1 METTDVFLD
10 PHVKSHRRNAALSL
24 AATAAAAIL
33 TLTAC
38 SSNSGYTAQGA
49 PPPLTPGAGQSLAGL
64 PGSTATGAASGTTT
78 MPPMTMP
85 STSGEDHSSQAPV
98 AGDAVSIKN
107 FAFAPTAMTVKV
119 GTTVTWTNKD
129 SDAHTVTS
137 TGGGGPLK
145 SSPLNTGQSYT
156 HTFTAVGTYSYFC
169 TIHPF
174 MTATVTVTA

>member
-10 PHVKSHRRNAALSL
+10 LHLKSHRRSAALSL
-24 AATAAAAIL
+24 AAAAAAAVL

-38 SSNSGYTAQGA
+38 SSNSGHTAQGA

-85 STSGEDHSSQAPV
+85 STSTNAAQAPV

-107 FAFAPTAMTVKV
+107 FAFAPAAMTVKV
-119 GTTVTWTNKD
+119 GTTVTWTNED

-145 SSPLNTGQSYT
+145 SSPLNNGQTYT